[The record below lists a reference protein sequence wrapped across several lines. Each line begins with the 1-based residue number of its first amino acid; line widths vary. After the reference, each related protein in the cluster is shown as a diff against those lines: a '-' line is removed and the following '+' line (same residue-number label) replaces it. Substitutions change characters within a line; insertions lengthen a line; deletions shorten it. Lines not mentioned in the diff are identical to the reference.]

1 MGTLFHSQT
10 ETMESNT
17 RVEVI
22 KFRDGRVGRLVIG
35 VPLFLEIVKDKN
47 GENK

>member
-1 MGTLFHSQT
+1 MGTVFHRET
-10 ETMESNT
+10 EIMENNT

-47 GENK
+47 GDNK